1 MVFELVNC
9 RGCGRGVVSTIGP
22 GGRRHVIDVDP
33 IEDGTVI
40 RVGPSGAT
48 KEALPDGQGEPPR
61 LHTCTGGQSGGE
73 PVTGLP

>member
-9 RGCGRGVVSTIGP
+9 PGCGRGVVSTVGP

-33 IEDGTVI
+33 IEEGTLI

-48 KEALPDGQGEPPR
+48 RESIPGGQGEPPP
-61 LHTCTGGQSGGE
+61 LHVCGGGQ
-73 PVTGLP
+73 PAA